1 MAPTLGSAGAIYIQN
16 VYFWGGD
23 RHMKAAVRCS
33 VVLSVT
39 CLMVLA
45 QPLNNNQTDSNDPRS
60 PQTESSLY
68 SVKLDDKLSKIQ
80 YLTAF
85 PNYNSENLSNR
96 QVQIIDK
103 NTNILGQ
110 KIGLISSEDYWN
122 LCWLVAAEAENQ
134 PIEGKMAVCGVVLN
148 RTEYGPPFEDTITGA
163 IFQENA
169 FSCVSDGRFF
179 KACDYVSEE
188 DQEAVNREL
197 AERYYVDVLY
207 FTAGEYGKYGT
218 PAYVIGDHY
227 FCYE

>member
-1 MAPTLGSAGAIYIQN
+1 MI
-16 VYFWGGD
+16 
-23 RHMKAAVRCS
+23 KAAVRCS
-33 VVLSVT
+33 VCLSVT

-45 QPLNNNQTDSNDPRS
+45 QPSNNNQTDSNDS
-60 PQTESSLY
+60 QSTTTELPLY
-68 SVKLDDKLSKIQ
+68 SEVPHDNLTKTQ
-80 YLTAF
+80 YLSDLLQ
-85 PNYNSENLSNR
+85 YNSEKNVDT
-96 QVQIIDK
+96 QVKIIDK
-103 NTNILGQ
+103 NSNIFDT

-148 RTEYGPPFEDTITGA
+148 RTEYGPPFEDTITGV

-227 FCYE
+227 FCTE

>member
-1 MAPTLGSAGAIYIQN
+1 MNT
-16 VYFWGGD
+16 
-23 RHMKAAVRCS
+23 KAAVRCS
-33 VVLSVT
+33 VCLSVV
-39 CLMVLA
+39 CLMALG
-45 QPLNNNQTDSNDPRS
+45 QPPDNNQTDSNDTQS
-60 PQTESSLY
+60 TTTESPLFSAK
-68 SVKLDDKLSKIQ
+68 SNVKLTKTQ
-80 YLTAF
+80 YLTDF
-85 PNYNSENLSNR
+85 LNYNSEKNDDA
-96 QVQIIDK
+96 QVKIIDK
-103 NTNILGQ
+103 NSNIFDT

-169 FSCVSDGRFF
+169 FSCVSDGRFY